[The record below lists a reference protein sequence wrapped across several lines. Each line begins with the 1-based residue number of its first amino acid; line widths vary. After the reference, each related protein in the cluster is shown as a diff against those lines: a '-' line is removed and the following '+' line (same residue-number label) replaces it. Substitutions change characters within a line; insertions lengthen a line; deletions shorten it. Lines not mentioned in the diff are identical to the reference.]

1 MAKELG
7 KKIRAIRLKRNLSQ
21 SEMADILGYSG
32 KGMIS
37 RLENDSADM
46 SYDKLMLLLSRF
58 SEDFTEEEKKLVPI
72 AKSETYI
79 KTKRLQIKKIGFKE
93 IDDLLSIKV
102 NDYQREFVAENS
114 LAVAEAYA
122 AEKEGTKT
130 ECFVAYNGHNP
141 IGFASI
147 ALGSIDAIGEK
158 EWMKKSY
165 CLWRIM
171 IDSIYQ
177 CQGYGGEMLDAII
190 EWCSAMPLGG
200 AKRIYTSCNDSNA
213 IAISL
218 YHSRGFKETGEI
230 IDDEIV
236 LARSLE
242 EATNGE
248 I

>member
-7 KKIRAIRLKRNLSQ
+7 KKIRSIRLKRNLSQ

-58 SEDFTEEEKKLVPI
+58 GEDFTEEEKKLVPI
-72 AKSETYI
+72 AKQDSCI
-79 KTKRLQIKKIGFKE
+79 QTKRLQIKSVGFKGL
-93 IDDLLSIKV
+93 DDLLSIKV
-102 NDYQREFVAENS
+102 RDSQREFVAENS
-114 LAVAEAYA
+114 LAIAEAYA

-130 ECFVAYNGHNP
+130 ECFVAYENNNP
-141 IGFASI
+141 VGFVSI
-147 ALGSIDAIGEK
+147 ALGSIDAKGEK

-171 IDSIYQ
+171 VDSIYQ
-177 CQGYGGEMLDAII
+177 NKGYGGEILDAILA
-190 EWCSAMPLGG
+190 WCSSMPLGK
-200 AKRIYTSCNDSNA
+200 AEKIYTSCYKNNILA
-213 IAISL
+213 MNL
-218 YHSRGFKETGEI
+218 YHSRAFIETGEI
-230 IDDEIV
+230 IDNEIV
-236 LARSLE
+236 LAKNLR
-242 EATNGE
+242 GV

>member
-21 SEMADILGYSG
+21 SDMADILGYSG

-46 SYDKLMLLLSRF
+46 SYDKLMLLLSKF

-72 AKSETYI
+72 AKRDSYLI
-79 KTKRLQIKKIGFKE
+79 TKRLCLKRIGFKE
-93 IDDLLSIKV
+93 LDDLLSIKV
-102 NDYQREFVAENS
+102 SDSQREFVAENS
-114 LAVAEAYA
+114 LAIAEAYA

-130 ECFVAYNGHNP
+130 ECLIAYENDIP
-141 IGFASI
+141 IGFVSI
-147 ALGSIDAIGEK
+147 ALGSINTRGEK

-171 IDSIYQ
+171 VDSIYQ
-177 CQGYGGEMLDAII
+177 NKGYGGEILDAII
-190 EWCSAMPLGG
+190 EWCSTMPLGK
-200 AKRIYTSCNDSNA
+200 AERIYTSCNSDNT
-213 IAISL
+213 IAINL

-242 EATNGE
+242 EVVNGK